1 MSLKDHLEHLVMR
14 LGSRASTPQSWT
26 EEVSIS
32 GCVTKDVTDY
42 VLPSDGYVSANF
54 RCRVGIQSGLE
65 NRHQD
70 NRVAVLAVQVH
81 PFSTSTDSEFN
92 STIFIYGKKGDTV
105 RLRLKSQEDLGWLT
119 FIPSEGAWY

>member
-32 GCVTKDVTDY
+32 SSVTKDVTDY
-42 VLPSDGYVSANF
+42 VLPSDGYVIANF
-54 RCRVGIQSGLE
+54 RCRAGIQSGLE

-70 NRVAVLAVQVH
+70 NRFAVLAVLVN
-81 PFSTSTDSEFN
+81 PFSTDSEFN
-92 STIFIYGKKGDTV
+92 STVYIYGKKGDTV
-105 RLRLKSQEDLGWLT
+105 RLRLKSQDNLGWLT